1 MAIWGKWGYYEIEQK
16 WFTDKSLTVTLVE
29 EARMSISK
37 TREMERQMSDSER
50 DTFRASRKMAKLLLG
65 LYVESLITASDGNE
79 DELRAKTIELHKA
92 RFPQRA
98 QTQSA
103 ADAPLDTEVR
113 AALATERA
121 IPTTFASPNPQRQ
134 TGDGEGDTI
143 VPAPVFGRLPRP
155 DASAGGQAGGNSAT
169 EPTGKPSAGSGSGV
183 AQMAQVASWQAT
195 VESQQEAAFANQ
207 AAMATRVATME
218 SSVATMK
225 SSMNKMSEISSTLA
239 LLMQQLNPQPSLPR
253 QGKAESRNDR
263 GGRYSVPGEEEEE
276 VNMDEQGNSSEGV
289 KWQLQSSGRGGRGSK
304 KKDKNDKN
312 VQ

>member
-1 MAIWGKWGYYEIEQK
+1 MRNTAIWSKWGYYEIEQK

-37 TREMERQMSDSER
+37 KREMERQMSDSER

-103 ADAPLDTEVR
+103 ADAPLDTKVR
-113 AALATERA
+113 AALATEGA

-183 AQMAQVASWQAT
+183 AQMAQVALWQAT
-195 VESQQEAAFANQ
+195 VESRQEAEFANQ
-207 AAMATRVATME
+207 AAMATRVAIME
-218 SSVATMK
+218 A
-225 SSMNKMSEISSTLA
+225 SMNTKMSEISSTLA

-253 QGKAESRNDR
+253 KGKAESRKDR
-263 GGRYSVPGEEEEE
+263 GGSYSVPGEEEEE